1 MKKLLNTVYVNSP
14 DRYLSLDGENLVI
27 SQDGTEIGRVPLHNI
42 ERIMT
47 FGHAGASP
55 ALMGKCAKNG
65 IELVF
70 MSRNGHFIARVEGE
84 VKGNVLL
91 RRQQYRIA
99 DNEKGSLD
107 IARNIISA
115 KLFNSRWVL
124 ERMIRDH
131 GARIGTELFGKKS
144 EFLNNSIKQVRNCSD
159 MDSLR
164 GIEGEAASV
173 YFSLFNDMI
182 LQQKDDFRFD
192 TRNKRPPLD
201 NVNALLSFAY
211 SMATGMCTSALES
224 VGLDPYVGFMH
235 TDRPG
240 RRSLALDMVEEI
252 RSVLCDR
259 FVLTLINKRLVS
271 SDDFVKR
278 EDGAVLLTEDGRK
291 NFFSAWQKRKSEELK
306 HPFIEEKVEW
316 GMLPYVQAM
325 LLARY
330 IRGDL
335 DCYPPF
341 MWK

>member
-14 DRYLSLDGENLVI
+14 DRYLSLEGENLVI
-27 SQDGTEIGRVPLHNI
+27 SQEGTEIGRVPLHNI

-47 FGHAGASP
+47 FGYAGASP
-55 ALMGKCAKNG
+55 ALMGKCAKSG

-99 DNEKGSLD
+99 DDEKGSLD

-115 KLFNSRWVL
+115 KLFNSRWVI

-131 GARIGTELFGKKS
+131 GARIDTELFSRKS
-144 EFLNNSIKQVRNCSD
+144 EFLYNSIKQARSCSD

-173 YFSLFNDMI
+173 YFSVFNDMI

-240 RRSLALDMVEEI
+240 RRSLAVDMVEEF

-306 HPFIEEKVEW
+306 HPFLEEKVEW

-325 LLARY
+325 LLSRY
-330 IRGDL
+330 IRGDI

>member
-27 SQDGTEIGRVPLHNI
+27 SQEGTEIGRVPLHNI

-55 ALMGKCAKNG
+55 ALMGKCVKNG

-70 MSRNGHFIARVEGE
+70 MSSNGHFIARVEGE

-99 DNEKGSLD
+99 DNEKCSLEV
-107 IARNIISA
+107 AKNMISA

-131 GARIGTELFGKKS
+131 GARIDTDLFGKKS
-144 EFLNNSIKQVRNCSD
+144 EFLNNSIKQARNCSD

-173 YFSLFNDMI
+173 YFSVFNDMI
-182 LQQKDDFRFD
+182 LQQKEDFAFD

-240 RRSLALDMVEEI
+240 RRSLALDMVEEF

-271 SDDFVKR
+271 NDDFVKR

-306 HPFIEEKVEW
+306 HPFLEEKVEW

-325 LLARY
+325 LQARY

>member
-1 MKKLLNTVYVNSP
+1 MKKLLNTVYINNP
-14 DRYLSLDGENLVI
+14 DRYLSLDGENVVI
-27 SQDGTEIGRVPLHNI
+27 SQDGEEIGRVPLHNI
-42 ERIMT
+42 ERILT

-55 ALMGKCAKNG
+55 ALMGKCAQEG
-65 IELVF
+65 IDLVF
-70 MSRNGHFIARVEGE
+70 MRRNGRFLARVEGE
-84 VKGNVLL
+84 CRGNVLL
-91 RRQQYRIA
+91 RRQQYRYA
-99 DNEKGSLD
+99 DDKEKSLD
-107 IARNIISA
+107 IAKNIISA

-124 ERMIRDH
+124 DRTVRDH
-131 GARIGTELFGKKS
+131 GARIDIGLFGRKC
-144 EFLNNSIKQVRNCSD
+144 EFLNNSIKQARTAAD
-159 MDSLR
+159 MDALR

-173 YFSLFNDMI
+173 YFSVFDDMI
-182 LQQKDDFRFD
+182 LQQKEDFRFR
-192 TRNKRPPLD
+192 TRNKRPALD
-201 NVNALLSFAY
+201 NVNALLSFTY
-211 SMATGMCTSALES
+211 SMATAMCTSALES

-240 RRSLALDMVEEI
+240 RRSLALDLVEEF

-259 FVLTLINKRLVS
+259 FALTIINKRLINK
-271 SDDFVKR
+271 DDFIKR
-278 EDGAVLLTEDGRK
+278 EDGAVMLTENGRRE
-291 NFFSAWQKRKSEELK
+291 FFSAWQKRKYEELK

>member
-1 MKKLLNTVYVNSP
+1 MKKLLNTVYVNNP

-27 SQDGTEIGRVPLHNI
+27 SNDGTEIGRVPLHNI

-55 ALMGKCAKNG
+55 ALMGKCAKSG

-91 RRQQYRIA
+91 RRQQYRYA
-99 DNEKGSLD
+99 DNNENSLD
-107 IARNIISA
+107 IAKNIISA

-131 GARIGTELFGKKS
+131 GARIDTELFGKKS
-144 EFLNNSIKQVRNCSD
+144 EFLQNSIKQARKCDD
-159 MDSLR
+159 MDVLR

-173 YFSLFNDMI
+173 YFSVFDDMI

-240 RRSLALDMVEEI
+240 RRSLALDLIEEF

-271 SDDFVKR
+271 NDDFIKR
-278 EDGAVLLTEDGRK
+278 EDGAVLLTEQGRK

>member
-1 MKKLLNTVYVNSP
+1 MKKLLNTVYINNP
-14 DRYLSLDGENLVI
+14 DRYLSLDGENVVI
-27 SQDGTEIGRVPLHNI
+27 SQEGTEIGRVPLHNI
-42 ERIMT
+42 ERIVT

-55 ALMGKCAKNG
+55 ALMGKCAKGG

-70 MSRNGHFIARVEGE
+70 MSRSGHFLARVEGE
-84 VKGNVLL
+84 TKGNVLL
-91 RRQQYRIA
+91 RRTQYRFA
-99 DNEKGSLD
+99 DDKERSLD
-107 IARNIISA
+107 IARNFISA

-124 ERMIRDH
+124 ERVIRDH
-131 GARIGTELFGKKS
+131 GARIDTELFSKKS
-144 EFLNNSIKQVRNCSD
+144 EFIQGSLKQARNVRD
-159 MDSLR
+159 IDSLR

-173 YFSLFNDMI
+173 YFSVFDDMI
-182 LQQKDDFRFD
+182 LQQKDDFKFTVR
-192 TRNKRPPLD
+192 TRRPPLD
-201 NVNALLSFAY
+201 NVNAMLSFAY
-211 SMATGMCTSALES
+211 SLTASMCASALES

-240 RRSLALDMVEEI
+240 RCSLALDLTEEF

-259 FVLTLINKRLVS
+259 FVLTAINKRLVN

-278 EDGAVLLTEDGRK
+278 EDGAVTMTENGRK
-291 NFFSAWQKRKSEELK
+291 QFLSAWQKRKYEELK
-306 HPFIEEKVEW
+306 HPFLEEKVEW

-325 LLARY
+325 LMARF

>member
-1 MKKLLNTVYVNSP
+1 MKKLLNTVYVNNP

-27 SQDGTEIGRVPLHNI
+27 SQEGDEIGRVPLHNI
-42 ERIMT
+42 ERIIT

-55 ALMGKCAKNG
+55 ALMGKCAKTG

-84 VKGNVLL
+84 VRGNVLL
-91 RRQQYRIA
+91 RRQQYRYA
-99 DNEKGSLD
+99 DDKQKSLD
-107 IARNIISA
+107 IAKNIISA

-124 ERMIRDH
+124 ERMVRDH
-131 GARIGTELFGKKS
+131 GARIDTELFGRKS
-144 EFLNNSIKQVRNCSD
+144 EFLKNSINQAREACD
-159 MDSLR
+159 IDTLR

-173 YFSLFNDMI
+173 YFSVLNDMI
-182 LQQKDDFRFD
+182 LQQKEDFYFN

-201 NVNALLSFAY
+201 NVNALLSFSY
-211 SMATGMCTSALES
+211 SLATSMCTSALES

-240 RRSLALDMVEEI
+240 RRSLALDMVEEF

-259 FVLTLINKRLVS
+259 FVLTAINKRIVNNG
-271 SDDFVKR
+271 DFIKR
-278 EDGAVLLTEDGRK
+278 EDGAVILTEDGRK
-291 NFFSAWQKRKSEELK
+291 SFFGAWQKRKYEELK
-306 HPFIEEKVEW
+306 HPFLEEKVEW

>member
-1 MKKLLNTVYVNSP
+1 MKKLLNTVYVNNP
-14 DRYLSLDGENLVI
+14 DRYLSLEGENLVI
-27 SQDGTEIGRVPLHNI
+27 SQEGKEIGRVPLHNI

-47 FGHAGASP
+47 FSHSGASP
-55 ALMGKCAKNG
+55 ALMGKCAKEG

-70 MSRNGHFIARVEGE
+70 MSRSGHFLARVEGE
-84 VKGNVLL
+84 VRGNVLL
-91 RRQQYRIA
+91 RRQQYRFA
-99 DNEKGSLD
+99 DDREKSLG
-107 IARNIISA
+107 IARNMIAA

-124 ERMIRDH
+124 DRTVRDH
-131 GARIGTELFGKKS
+131 GARIDAELFAGKCRS
-144 EFLNNSIKQVRNCSD
+144 LDESVRQARTAAD

-173 YFSLFNDMI
+173 YFSVFNDMI
-182 LQQKDDFRFD
+182 LQQKENFSF
-192 TRNKRPPLD
+192 TVRNKRPPLD

-211 SMATGMCTSALES
+211 SMATGMCTIALES

-240 RRSLALDMVEEI
+240 RRSLALDLVEEF

-259 FVLTLINKRLVS
+259 FVLTLINKRLINRG
-271 SDDFVKR
+271 DFIKR
-278 EDGAVLLTEDGRK
+278 EDGAVLLTENGRRE
-291 NFFSAWQKRKSEELK
+291 FFSAWQKRKYEELK
-306 HPFIEEKVEW
+306 HPFLEEKVEW

>member
-14 DRYLSLDGENLVI
+14 DRYLSLEGENLVI
-27 SQDGTEIGRVPLHNI
+27 SQEGTEIGRVPLHNI

-47 FGHAGASP
+47 FGYAGASP
-55 ALMGKCAKNG
+55 ALMGKCAKSG

-99 DNEKGSLD
+99 DDEKGSLD

-115 KLFNSRWVL
+115 KLFNSRWVI

-131 GARIGTELFGKKS
+131 GARIDTELFSRKS
-144 EFLNNSIKQVRNCSD
+144 EFLYNSIKQARSCSD

-173 YFSLFNDMI
+173 YFSVFNDMI

-240 RRSLALDMVEEI
+240 RRSLAVDMVEEF

-306 HPFIEEKVEW
+306 HPFLEEKVEW

>member
-1 MKKLLNTVYVNSP
+1 MKKLLNTVYINNP
-14 DRYLSLDGENLVI
+14 DRYISLEGENLII
-27 SQDGTEIGRVPLHNI
+27 SQDREEIGRVPLHNI
-42 ERIMT
+42 ESIIT

-65 IELVF
+65 IGLVF
-70 MSRNGHFIARVEGE
+70 MSRNGHFLARVEGE

-91 RRQQYRIA
+91 RRQQYRYA
-99 DNEKGSLD
+99 EDNERALD
-107 IARNIISA
+107 IAKNIISA

-131 GARIGTELFGKKS
+131 GARIDTELFSRKS
-144 EFLNNSIKQVRNCSD
+144 EFLRNSVKQARDAAD
-159 MDSLR
+159 MDILR

-173 YFSLFNDMI
+173 YFSVFNDMI
-182 LQQKDDFRFD
+182 LQQKDDFYFN

-211 SMATGMCTSALES
+211 SLATSMCTSALES

-240 RRSLALDMVEEI
+240 RRSLALDLVEEF

-259 FVLTLINKRLVS
+259 FVLTAINKRVINN
-271 SDDFVKR
+271 DDFMKR
-278 EDGAVLLTEDGRK
+278 EDGAVILTENGRK
-291 NFFSAWQKRKSEELK
+291 SFFSAWQKRKYEELK
-306 HPFIEEKVEW
+306 HPFLEEKVEW

>member
-1 MKKLLNTVYVNSP
+1 MKKLLNTVYINNP
-14 DRYLSLDGENLVI
+14 DRYLSLDGENVVI
-27 SQDGTEIGRVPLHNI
+27 SQDGSEIGRVPLHNI
-42 ERIMT
+42 ERIVT

-70 MSRNGHFIARVEGE
+70 MSRSGHFLARVEGE
-84 VKGNVLL
+84 IKGNVLL
-91 RRQQYRIA
+91 RRTQYRFA
-99 DNEKGSLD
+99 DDKEKSLA
-107 IARNIISA
+107 IARNIITA

-131 GARIGTELFGKKS
+131 GARIDTEHFAKNS
-144 EFLNNSIKQVRNCSD
+144 EFLQKSLNQARKAADID
-159 MDSLR
+159 ALR

-173 YFSLFNDMI
+173 YFSVFDDMI
-182 LQQKDDFRFD
+182 LQQKDDFRFV
-192 TRNKRPPLD
+192 TRSRRPPLD

-211 SMATGMCTSALES
+211 SLTTSMCASALES

-240 RRSLALDMVEEI
+240 RCSLALDLVEEF

-259 FVLTLINKRLVS
+259 FVLTVINKRIIS
-271 SDDFVKR
+271 SDDLVKR
-278 EDGAVLLTEDGRK
+278 EDGAVILTENGRK
-291 NFFSAWQKRKSEELK
+291 NFLSAWQKRKYEELK
-306 HPFIEEKVEW
+306 HPFLEEKVEW
-316 GMLPYVQAM
+316 GMLAYVQAM
-325 LLARY
+325 LMSRY

>member
-131 GARIGTELFGKKS
+131 GARIDTELFGKKS

>member
-1 MKKLLNTVYVNSP
+1 MKKLLNSVYISSP

-27 SQDGTEIGRVPLHNI
+27 SLDKEEIGRVPLHNI
-42 ERIMT
+42 ERIIT
-47 FGHAGASP
+47 FGHAGVSP
-55 ALMGKCAKNG
+55 ALMGKCAANG
-65 IELVF
+65 IDLVF
-70 MSRNGHFIARVEGE
+70 MNRNGNFIARVEGE
-84 VKGNVLL
+84 VRGNVLL

-99 DNEKGSLD
+99 DDKEKSLG

-131 GARIGTELFGKKS
+131 GARIDTELFDKKS
-144 EFLNNSIKQVRNCSD
+144 AFLKNSIDQARKAED

-173 YFSLFNDMI
+173 YFSVFNDMI
-182 LQQKDDFRFD
+182 LQQKDDFYFE

-201 NVNALLSFAY
+201 NVNALLSFSY
-211 SMATGMCTSALES
+211 SLATSMCTSALEC
-224 VGLDPYVGFMH
+224 VGLDPYVGVMH
-235 TDRPG
+235 TERPG
-240 RRSLALDMVEEI
+240 RCSLALDLVEEF

-259 FVLTLINKRLVS
+259 FVLTLINKRLINK
-271 SDDFVKR
+271 DAFIKR
-278 EDGAVLLTEDGRK
+278 EDGAVILTENGRK
-291 NFFSAWQKRKSEELK
+291 DFFAAWKDRKFEVLK
-306 HPFIEEKVEW
+306 HPFLEEKVEW
-316 GMLPYVQAM
+316 GSLPYVQAL